1 MFTSSIIGYLL
12 FLNKSKLKLPAIL
25 PFLFGYILAVLLH
38 GLFNALVS
46 GAITYYLGAFMVML
60 LLVIWGRMFNN
71 ALNHSEF
78 FHHRGS
84 QKEIFKACAF
94 LVIGW
99 ASIFFFAAFAISQ
112 KEGITD
118 AWIFMREGLVFG
130 VSSLLAII
138 FTVGNPKINQG
149 TWRSLFTRKG

>member
-1 MFTSSIIGYLL
+1 VGF
-12 FLNKSKLKLPAIL
+12 
-25 PFLFGYILAVLLH
+25 ILAVIIH
-38 GLFNALVS
+38 ALFNALIS
-46 GAITYYLGAFMVML
+46 GVLTYYLGALLVML
-60 LLVIWGRMFNN
+60 LLVMWGRMFNN

-84 QKEIFKACAF
+84 QKEIFKACTF

-112 KEGITD
+112 KESIAN

-130 VSSLLAII
+130 ISTLLALL
-138 FTVGNPKINQG
+138 FTIGNPKIIQG
-149 TWRSLFTRKG
+149 NWRSLFTRKG